1 MTLSRRAER
10 FRQLRWSSIATSSLL
25 FPPLTIATMDAQFQ
39 STLSNLENKLNALI
53 SSLTTS
59 PTAAGAPAAALNLL
73 EADDSLTSDIETL
86 RQHQENYAR
95 ILKLREE
102 SESLEEKVKDIVRE
116 VVRHEK
122 DIQAACGG
130 DVYDDSDD
138 SSDSEDDVSDAP
150 GKPVRGRT
158 MREIDYKLLLDFAR
172 RISKYNH
179 QAAADAAAGAPAK
192 PRPQIQQAQE
202 AADTEMTGMNSHGGA
217 GTTTEEGVAPV
228 ASVTKDA
235 TSWLDE
241 SANMTRQ
248 VYMLP
253 YPMEDRIR
261 MGLMGQIQLAAGE
274 SRPDFDADREVERLI
289 RESEGLGTAGAVPP
303 AAEMGEATRHAEE
316 AAKAAAQAGVAAT
329 SGRAAAAAA
338 PAPKPKAMLDLDLYD
353 PDEDDE

>member
-1 MTLSRRAER
+1 
-10 FRQLRWSSIATSSLL
+10 
-25 FPPLTIATMDAQFQ
+25 MDAQFQ

-73 EADDSLTSDIETL
+73 EADDALTSDIETL

-102 SESLEEKVKDIVRE
+102 SASLEEKVKDIVRE

-122 DIQAACGG
+122 DIQTACGG
-130 DVYDDSDD
+130 DVYDSDD
-138 SSDSEDDVSDAP
+138 SSDYEDDVSGAP
-150 GKPVRGRT
+150 GKPARGRT

-172 RISKYNH
+172 RISN
-179 QAAADAAAGAPAK
+179 
-192 PRPQIQQAQE
+192 
-202 AADTEMTGMNSHGGA
+202 HGGA
-217 GTTTEEGVAPV
+217 GATGTEEGVAPV

-261 MGLMGQIQLAAGE
+261 MGLMGQIQLASGE
-274 SRPDFDADREVERLI
+274 GRPDFDADKEVERLI
-289 RESEGLGTAGAVPP
+289 REAEGLGTAGAVPP

-316 AAKAAAQAGVAAT
+316 AAKAAAHAGVAAT
-329 SGRAAAAAA
+329 SGRAAVAAA